1 MIFPAMD
8 AEDKEMIPMSQ
19 PSTRLFRRTGA
30 VLAVVLL
37 AALAAPSP
45 AQVRGKIEGTIT
57 DAAGRP
63 LDKVAVVI
71 LSLRTSAKIELSTGK
86 DGRFTQIGLEPGY
99 FQVALSR
106 PGFVGRT
113 LELKVNIDDVT
124 KFEIKL
130 EAAEAALERA
140 LSDADRQFVK
150 GNKLYADG
158 QYGGAVEAYKEA
170 ARLNALQWAY
180 HFNLGLAQKKLGQV
194 PEAQTAF
201 AKAREL
207 NPSSYAANKE
217 LAESLVRAGKTEEA
231 GTYFLKAAE
240 ISPDDPDALY
250 NLGVIQAATGDGA
263 AAAIS
268 LEKCLELKPDYVE
281 AYYQLGTVEVGLNK
295 VQQAVN
301 HLEKFLELAPDH
313 DKAPIARQLV
323 GALKK

>member
-1 MIFPAMD
+1 
-8 AEDKEMIPMSQ
+8 MSQ
-19 PSTRLFRRTGA
+19 PSTRLALRPGA
-30 VLAVVLL
+30 VLAVLLL
-37 AALAAPSP
+37 AALAVPSR

-57 DAAGRP
+57 DASGRP

-106 PGFVGRT
+106 PGYVSRT
-113 LELKVNIDDVT
+113 VELKVNIDDVT
-124 KFEIKL
+124 RFEIKL

-158 QYGGAVEAYKEA
+158 QYAGAVEAYGEA
-170 ARLNALQWAY
+170 VRLNALQWAY
-180 HFNLGLAQKKLGQV
+180 HFNLGLAHKKLGQG
-194 PEAQTAF
+194 PEAQAAF

-207 NPSSYAANKE
+207 NPSSYAANRE
-217 LAESLVRAGKTEEA
+217 LAESLVRAGRMEEA
-231 GTYFLKAAE
+231 RACFLKAAE

-263 AAAIS
+263 AAAAAF
-268 LEKCLELKPDYVE
+268 EKCLGLKPDYVE

-295 VQQAVN
+295 VQEAVAN
-301 HLEKFLELAPDH
+301 LEKFLELAPGH

-323 GALKK
+323 EALKK